1 MAETVADLIVRL
13 GLDAS
18 KYEKGL
24 RRAERNLKAAGKK
37 MTDVGKKMTTGLTL
51 PLLAAGTAA
60 LKMSSD
66 FETSMTKINTLVG
79 VSADQVEAWR
89 DDILALGPAVGKGP
103 KELADAMFFIT
114 SAGLRGEKALNTLE
128 IAAKASAVGLG
139 ETEVVADALTSA
151 MNAYADSGLTASDA
165 TEVLLETVKFG
176 KLEADQLAA
185 SIGNVIPIASS
196 LGVAFDEVGAFM
208 ASFSLGGATAGQA
221 ATALKGAFNAI
232 IRPSQQAAKALE
244 GTAFEGDRLKD
255 SLDERGLIGTLVALR
270 AHYGDNITGLRE
282 LFQETETFNAVLAV
296 TKSGGAETTA
306 ILEKMRA
313 ETGALAEGFAKVTE
327 TTGFK
332 FNQLMAQIKVAL
344 VQLGDQL
351 APTIR
356 KAVDAI
362 IPMVKGVGDLVSGF
376 TDLSPGLQFAI
387 IAMTGIAIAAG
398 PVLLVAGQMV
408 IAFGAL
414 TGVAGSASIAIG
426 STAVSATVAAPAMS
440 ALTASLT
447 GVSASSAIAAP
458 AVASVTTA
466 TSALAIAGITLLGLG
481 IGVAIGTWA
490 RSVGG
495 VGEEMDTI
503 ADEFFGVERAANGV
517 IVAVDSMTKHTDEEK
532 QALADFIETQKEAIE
547 ASEKMREEKIA
558 AGDIFVEVTTT
569 LSDLEQAQKDAADAA
584 AKYTAALNK
593 EGAGAVKLSSILKDL
608 SLANI
613 AANAP
618 MDLGVDLAKG
628 LSDSLGELSTSLSF
642 AESAYAETNDVSWA
656 FMLNTGL
663 GIKKLKGTVP
673 AARSAASGI
682 DAFTKALAVGAD
694 FSSIFGDKLGGIFGG
709 LSSAISGGAGLLS
722 GGFSGFKSM
731 FQGAVGPAG
740 EAGKT
745 TFLSFLGG
753 MSSALPMIGSF
764 IGPAMKIIGSLF
776 KPKWKKIGKE
786 GAVLFGK
793 EFSEELSKQLE
804 VDEKVFGSLQN
815 AISANIG
822 DVIKDVGITT
832 DNAGEIMKQFSFAL
846 GMVENGSLSVA
857 DASEQ
862 MNSGFEQIVA
872 HLETMGVE
880 GSFQIGELAQQMSK
894 LGLNT
899 EFLKKK
905 SQEALSALTP
915 FLDHLLKQFKE
926 LAFGEGGA
934 AIKAAESNLGVLVA
948 TFAAAVQAAGGLGGA
963 IALLPESFDELMR
976 KFEELLGAESEA
988 FNQLSLYYN
997 FAKENSEQLM
1007 AIEQLALGFVAL
1019 MEAGLITKET
1029 IGGFG
1034 DAFLV
1039 QIEQLLG
1046 PLADLTDLTMDQKL
1060 ALISIGP
1067 QIGIL
1072 LEAYKR
1078 LGLDPPKWLA
1088 DLVEKAEEAGAS
1100 LEPPEGI
1107 IDVMKDIRLAIL
1119 GLVDAL
1125 KEAFGISEK
1134 LNTSLG
1140 SGTGTSGRGSGNGDS
1155 TDGDPFKI
1163 QEGIDFTATQPTF
1176 LQVGEGGEP
1185 EDVTVQPHFRQGQ
1198 GSSGGGGMT
1207 EITLMIDGTA
1217 FGQVTADLSKSG
1229 ELRIHESAVRT
1240 F

>member
-1 MAETVADLIVRL
+1 MAETVADLVVRL

-37 MTDVGKKMTTGLTL
+37 MTDVGRKMTTGLTL

-114 SAGLRGEKALNTLE
+114 SAGLRGERALDALK
-128 IAAKASAVGLG
+128 ISAQASAVGLG

-151 MNAYADSGLTASDA
+151 MNAYADSGLTASAA

-176 KLEADQLAA
+176 KLEADQLAG
-185 SIGNVIPIASS
+185 SIGRVIPLASTMGIS
-196 LGVAFDEVGAFM
+196 FQEVGAFL
-208 ASFSLGGATAGQA
+208 ASYSLVGADASQA
-221 ATALKGAFNAI
+221 TTGLKGAL
-232 IRPSQQAAKALE
+232 KALIAPSTQAKE
-244 GTAFEGDRLKD
+244 NLERFGFTTESLKE
-255 SLDERGLIGTLVALR
+255 SLSERGLIGTLVDIRDAFGDDSEALKQ
-270 AHYGDNITGLRE
+270 
-282 LFQETETFNAVLAV
+282 LFEDIEGFNALLAV
-296 TKSGGAETTA
+296 TKDGGKATVD
-306 ILEKMRA
+306 ILTQMKEQ
-313 ETGALAEGFAKVTE
+313 TGALAEGFATVTE

-332 FNQLMAQIKVAL
+332 FNALVAQIKVAL

-356 KAVDAI
+356 KVVDAL
-362 IPMVKGVGDLVSGF
+362 IPMAKWVGNLVTGF
-376 TDLSPGLQFAI
+376 TELSPWLQKAI
-387 IAMTGIAIAAG
+387 IGMTGIAIAAG
-398 PVLLVAGQMV
+398 PVLVVAGQLV
-408 IAFGAL
+408 IAVGAL
-414 TGVAGSASIAIG
+414 SG
-426 STAVSATVAAPAMS
+426 AVSAFMAFNFAAAMTALAPAATAVGVAVLAAGVAVAAWKLGQWWTDLIGVRG
-440 ALTASLT
+440 ALDS
-447 GVSASSAIAAP
+447 
-458 AVASVTTA
+458 VADA
-466 TSALAIAGITLLGLG
+466 LLGVKRDAE
-481 IGVAIGTWA
+481 GVAIIPESMVETT
-490 RSVGG
+490 
-495 VGEEMDTI
+495 EE
-503 ADEFFGVERAANGV
+503 GLRV
-517 IVAVDSMTKHTDEEK
+517 
-532 QALADFIETQKEAIE
+532 QKEFI
-547 ASEKMREEKIA
+547 ASQQEL
-558 AGDIFVEVTTT
+558 TH
-569 LSDLEQAQKDAADAA
+569 AQWMSAEA
-584 AKYTAALNK
+584 AKKTEPVIKKVTEAYS
-593 EGAGAVKLSSILKDL
+593 GADLQATKLTETLKDL
-608 SLANI
+608 SRANI

-618 MDLGVDLAKG
+618 MDLGVDLTKG
-628 LSDSLGELSTSLSF
+628 LSVSLGELSASLSMAEHGF
-642 AESAYAETNDVSWA
+642 AEATAPSWA

-682 DAFTKALAVGAD
+682 EAFSKALAVGAD
-694 FSSIFGDKLGGIFGG
+694 FSAIFGDKLGGIFGG

-731 FQGAVGPAG
+731 FQGAIGPAG

-764 IGPAMKIIGSLF
+764 IGPAMKILGTLF
-776 KPKWKKIGKE
+776 KPRWKKIGKE

-822 DVIKDVGITT
+822 DVIKEVGITAG
-832 DNAGEIMKQFSFAL
+832 NSGEIMKQFSFAL

-926 LAFGEGGA
+926 LAFGEGGK

-963 IALLPESFDELMR
+963 IALLPESFDELMK
-976 KFEELLGAESEA
+976 KFEKLLGAESEA

-1019 MEAGLITKET
+1019 MEAGLITAET

-1088 DLVEKAEEAGAS
+1088 DLATKAEEAGAS
-1100 LEPPEGI
+1100 LKPPEGI

-1125 KEAFGISEK
+1125 KIAFGISED
-1134 LNTSLG
+1134 LNESLRNQ
-1140 SGTGTSGRGSGNGDS
+1140 GTGTGDKSS
-1155 TDGDPFKI
+1155 TDSSDDTFKV
-1163 QEGIDFTATQPTF
+1163 QQGIDFTATKPTF
-1176 LQVGEGGEP
+1176 LMVGEGGEP

-1217 FGQVTADLSKSG
+1217 IGNVLADLSKSG
-1229 ELRIHESAVRT
+1229 EFRLHDSAVRT

>member
-1 MAETVADLIVRL
+1 MAETVADLVVRL

-37 MTDVGKKMTTGLTL
+37 MTDVGRKMTMGLSL

-79 VSADQVEAWR
+79 VSQDQVEAWR

-114 SAGLRGEKALNTLE
+114 SAGLRGERALDALK
-128 IAAKASAVGLG
+128 ISAQASAVGLG

-151 MNAYADSGLTASDA
+151 MNAYADSGLTASAA

-196 LGVAFDEVGAFM
+196 MGVAFDEVGAFM

-221 ATALKGAFNAI
+221 ATALKGAFNAL
-232 IRPSQQAAKALE
+232 IRPTQQTKKAFKDTE
-244 GTAFEGDRLKD
+244 FEADGLRN
-255 SLDERGLIGTLVALR
+255 SLDKRGLIGTLVALR
-270 AHYGDNITGLRE
+270 EHFGDNITGLRE
-282 LFQETETFNAVLAV
+282 LFAETETFNAVLAV

-332 FNQLMAQIKVAL
+332 FNALMAQIKVAL

-351 APTIR
+351 APTMRSI
-356 KAVDAI
+356 VDAL
-362 IPMVKGVGDLVSGF
+362 IPMVQKIGEWASAF
-376 TDLSPGLQFAI
+376 KDLSPFTQKVIIGL
-387 IAMTGIAIAAG
+387 TGIAIAAG
-398 PVLLVAGQMV
+398 PVLIVAGQLT
-408 IAFGAL
+408 IAVGAL
-414 TGVAGSASIAIG
+414 SG
-426 STAVSATVAAPAMS
+426 AVSAFMAFNFAAAMTALAPAATAVGVAVLAAGVAVAAWELGQWWTDLIGVRGALDS
-440 ALTASLT
+440 VAEAVLGVQRTTDGAIKIDESRVIASVEARTAQLNFIESQQALTAS
-447 GVSASSAIAAP
+447 
-458 AVASVTTA
+458 
-466 TSALAIAGITLLGLG
+466 
-481 IGVAIGTWA
+481 
-490 RSVGG
+490 
-495 VGEEMDTI
+495 
-503 ADEFFGVERAANGV
+503 
-517 IVAVDSMTKHTDEEK
+517 
-532 QALADFIETQKEAIE
+532 QKEATEAAKKSIPIVEKTGKSYEE
-547 ASEKMREEKIA
+547 ASAKANIL
-558 AGDIFVEVTTT
+558 AGVME
-569 LSDLEQAQKDAADAA
+569 
-584 AKYTAALNK
+584 
-593 EGAGAVKLSSILKDL
+593 DL

-613 AANAP
+613 AANKP
-618 MDLGVDLAKG
+618 MDLGVDLSRGLKDSLGG
-628 LSDSLGELSTSLSF
+628 LSDEIQGMSPHYIETTDRTMDFLLGVKT
-642 AESAYAETNDVSWA
+642 T
-656 FMLNTGL
+656 LNQLEAT
-663 GIKKLKGTVP
+663 KP
-673 AARSAASGI
+673 AANKAKQGL
-682 DAFTKALAVGAD
+682 DAFSKALAVGAD
-694 FSSIFGDKLGGIFGG
+694 FSAIFGDKLGGIFGG

-731 FQGAVGPAG
+731 FQGAIGPAG

-745 TFLSFLGG
+745 TFLSFLSG

-764 IGPAMKIIGSLF
+764 IGPAMKIIGKLF

-822 DVIKDVGITT
+822 DVIQDVGITT
-832 DNAGEIMKQFSFAL
+832 DNAGEIMRQFSNAL
-846 GMVENGSLSVA
+846 GMVENGSLDVA

-926 LAFGEGGA
+926 LAFGEGGK

-963 IALLPESFDELMR
+963 IALLPESFDELMK

-1019 MEAGLITKET
+1019 MEAGLITAES

-1034 DAFLV
+1034 DAFLI

-1088 DLVEKAEEAGAS
+1088 DLATKAEEAGAS
-1100 LEPPEGI
+1100 LKPPEGI

-1125 KEAFGISEK
+1125 KIAFGISED
-1134 LNTSLG
+1134 LNESLRNQ
-1140 SGTGTSGRGSGNGDS
+1140 GTGTGDKSS
-1155 TDGDPFKI
+1155 TDSSDDTFKV
-1163 QEGIDFTATQPTF
+1163 QQGIDFTATKPTF
-1176 LQVGEGGEP
+1176 LMVGEGGEP

-1198 GSSGGGGMT
+1198 GSSGGGGST
-1207 EITLMIDGTA
+1207 EVVLMIDGTA
-1217 FGQVTADLSKSG
+1217 FANVMADLSKSG
-1229 ELRIHESAVRT
+1229 DLRIHDSAVRT